1 MKNPCISRDFLVK
14 ALMRYYIIP
23 PIPPIPPISG
33 TAGLSSGMS
42 VIIHSVVNIKPA
54 TEAACSSAERVTLA
68 GSRITHF

>member
-1 MKNPCISRDFLVK
+1 
-14 ALMRYYIIP
+14 MRYYIMP

-54 TEAACSSAERVTLA
+54 TEAACSRAERVTF
-68 GSRITHF
+68 SWVKDTHF